1 MNLSDDWRSSSPF
14 YNETHN
20 VWAQTVRRFVEREAA
35 PYLERWEEQRELPR
49 EIFRKA
55 GATGILGL
63 GLPEEF
69 GGTSEGIDMFHH
81 LVQIDELARIGSG
94 GFVGSFTNPAM
105 ALEPVLA
112 FGTPEIKRRV
122 VPGIVSGEKVIAI
135 GYTEPSGGSDLARLR
150 TRAEKRGD
158 HYIVNGSKTFTS
170 QGMIADFFLVAV
182 RTGGAGLE
190 GVSLLLI
197 EKDSDGFRRTK
208 LEKMGYHCQDTAT
221 CYFDNVK
228 VPSGNLIGQE
238 NGGFARIL
246 KTLNRDR
253 LVVAQQCC
261 SLARVCLEEAVMWAQ
276 QRETFGKRLGEHQVI
291 RSKLADMTRQI
302 GATQSWVDL
311 CAWQFNAGTVRAAD
325 LALLKV
331 QSSRMFEA
339 VAREAAQVLGGASY
353 IRGCKT
359 ERLYRE
365 VRVYAIGGG
374 SEEIM
379 LDLAGRELGYG

>member
-1 MNLSDDWRSSSPF
+1 
-14 YNETHN
+14 
-20 VWAQTVRRFVEREAA
+20 
-35 PYLERWEEQRELPR
+35 
-49 EIFRKA
+49 
-55 GATGILGL
+55 
-63 GLPEEF
+63 
-69 GGTSEGIDMFHH
+69 
-81 LVQIDELARIGSG
+81 
-94 GFVGSFTNPAM
+94 
-105 ALEPVLA
+105 
-112 FGTPEIKRRV
+112 
-122 VPGIVSGEKVIAI
+122 VSGEKVIAI